1 MRADTATL
9 PRSTWLLLVILTFG
23 WGMNWTMIKLA
34 VTDIPVWT
42 FRSLCVAAG
51 AGGLLAIARANG
63 LSLRVPRNEWR
74 VMVVVALCNVTLWN
88 VLATSGVLLLP
99 SGRSAILAYTMPL
112 WTVLLSA
119 LVLGE
124 RLTRRRLAGI
134 ALGMAG
140 LGLLLTDEFTAIE
153 SAPQGALL
161 IIGAAL
167 SWALGITL
175 MKKYPT
181 SLATT
186 AFTGWNMLV
195 GGLPLVAGAL
205 LLEADAWRPVGVPA
219 AIGLVYNML
228 VAFVLCYW
236 AFYKLVALAPAGL
249 SALGT
254 LMIPVVA
261 VFSGMLVLGER
272 PGWHDY
278 AALLLIVAALATVLV
293 PAGALPRTLSTAS
306 RPGHTGR

>member
-1 MRADTATL
+1 
-9 PRSTWLLLVILTFG
+9 
-23 WGMNWTMIKLA
+23 
-34 VTDIPVWT
+34 VWT

-88 VLATSGVLLLP
+88 VLATSGVRLLP

-293 PAGALPRTLSTAS
+293 PAGALPRKLSTAS
-306 RPGHTGR
+306 RPRHTGR